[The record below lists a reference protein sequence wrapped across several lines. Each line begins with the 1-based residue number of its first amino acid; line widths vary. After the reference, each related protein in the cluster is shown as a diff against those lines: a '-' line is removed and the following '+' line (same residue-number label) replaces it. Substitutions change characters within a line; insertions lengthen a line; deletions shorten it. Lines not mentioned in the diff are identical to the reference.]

1 MTLPYKGVIKEQHFA
16 GLKNNKDESGITGDN
31 FGGEHV
37 DNGYDQDAMNVNLSI
52 LEVWPGTDKPKT
64 IRFINDGYNILPE
77 IMMNQMIKMPVTKYK
92 YSSKATGCRGF
103 GAKAE
108 WFRVGMPKL
117 IRTPGYK
124 MTFTPCSDENGKNP
138 IDFES
143 LSHYD
148 DELFRSI
155 AWTIEKDDYEFPF
168 NQGVETT
175 IHVKHDCPI
184 NFNFKSMHKFWTKRF
199 SLIDN
204 FDTSITNEIT
214 GKTFSN
220 SKMVY
225 RSLDKNNNL
234 MSGLN
239 CLPTYSQ
246 TIVVSSPFDENDEY
260 EFTLNYNWRIS
271 KTHDIAKYNEWK
283 RKSKSD
289 YEFKID
295 RIAVDQPVMNVV
307 NNNNTIIQ
315 SSGRDWW
322 SSWDSKRHGQLEI
335 HLKSNKSLNPLL
347 SRVKSDGIAVD
358 EFRKDLGDKVI
369 ALIKEDTKTFNSP
382 YANVSQKA
390 EDSFVDQWMKSLT
403 SKQDGLTKRLSLN
416 TLDTLLK
423 PKDTINKDN
432 WIIRRTLCGREID
445 LRFKESVMFEW
456 QEGTSDVKHMDGIE
470 ARLNRNCLNTNSYK
484 SFVWVADNHTLRD
497 DLKMQ
502 MIGLDWNENT
512 SFEKVYLITK
522 EQIFDGWEDIDE
534 LSVID
539 LKKDVLTLKNN

>member
-1 MTLPYKGVIKEQHFA
+1 
-16 GLKNNKDESGITGDN
+16 
-31 FGGEHV
+31 
-37 DNGYDQDAMNVNLSI
+37 
-52 LEVWPGTDKPKT
+52 
-64 IRFINDGYNILPE
+64 
-77 IMMNQMIKMPVTKYK
+77 
-92 YSSKATGCRGF
+92 
-103 GAKAE
+103 
-108 WFRVGMPKL
+108 
-117 IRTPGYK
+117 
-124 MTFTPCSDENGKNP
+124 
-138 IDFES
+138 
-143 LSHYD
+143 
-148 DELFRSI
+148 
-155 AWTIEKDDYEFPF
+155 
-168 NQGVETT
+168 
-175 IHVKHDCPI
+175 
-184 NFNFKSMHKFWTKRF
+184 
-199 SLIDN
+199 
-204 FDTSITNEIT
+204 
-214 GKTFSN
+214 
-220 SKMVY
+220 
-225 RSLDKNNNL
+225 
-234 MSGLN
+234 
-239 CLPTYSQ
+239 
-246 TIVVSSPFDENDEY
+246 
-260 EFTLNYNWRIS
+260 
-271 KTHDIAKYNEWK
+271 
-283 RKSKSD
+283 
-289 YEFKID
+289 
-295 RIAVDQPVMNVV
+295 
-307 NNNNTIIQ
+307 
-315 SSGRDWW
+315 
-322 SSWDSKRHGQLEI
+322 
-335 HLKSNKSLNPLL
+335 
-347 SRVKSDGIAVD
+347 
-358 EFRKDLGDKVI
+358 LGDKVI